1 MEKVYKVLSIA
12 GSDPSG
18 GAGIQADIK
27 AITSLGGYAATAIT
41 ALTVQNTFGVRSV
54 FAVPPQVVAEQIGA
68 VMEDIRPQA
77 VKIGMVK
84 DSEIVGVI
92 VDAIRKYSPQVVVYD
107 PVMVATSGDRL
118 VDNEA
123 LQIIE
128 NELIPL
134 STLIT
139 PNLREAEVLLGR
151 RIADWNRGKDLC
163 AEVSYNE
170 SVEQMVSGAIELS
183 DKYGTGVL
191 IKGGHLE
198 GEQMCDV
205 LCAASH
211 LDLSHRLSH
220 FVEKRILTSNL
231 HGTGCTLSSAIAT
244 LCAKGVVEGS
254 YDLVKAI
261 AQAKQ
266 YVTRAIDAGSHK
278 DIGQGNGP
286 LWHLVQ

>member
-18 GAGIQADIK
+18 GAGIQADMK
-27 AITSLGGYAATAIT
+27 TITALGGYAATAIT
-41 ALTVQNTFGVRSV
+41 ALTVQNTMGVKSV
-54 FAVPPQVVAEQIGA
+54 FAVPPQVVAEQIEA

-84 DSEIVGVI
+84 DSMIVGVI
-92 VDAIRKYSPQVVVYD
+92 VDAIKKYSPRVVVYD

-118 VDNEA
+118 VDDEA

-163 AEVSYNE
+163 TGASANE
-170 SVEQMVSGAIELS
+170 SVAQMEGGAMELS

-205 LCAASH
+205 LCMAADSN
-211 LDLSHRLSH
+211 LPDRLSH
-220 FVEKRILTSNL
+220 FVSQRVFTNNL

-244 LCAKGVVEGS
+244 LCAKGVVGEN
-254 YDLVKAI
+254 YDLVRAI

-266 YVTRAIDAGSHK
+266 YVTRAIDAGRHK

-286 LWHLVQ
+286 LWHLV

>member
-1 MEKVYKVLSIA
+1 
-12 GSDPSG
+12 
-18 GAGIQADIK
+18 
-27 AITSLGGYAATAIT
+27 
-41 ALTVQNTFGVRSV
+41 
-54 FAVPPQVVAEQIGA
+54 
-68 VMEDIRPQA
+68 
-77 VKIGMVK
+77 
-84 DSEIVGVI
+84 
-92 VDAIRKYSPQVVVYD
+92 
-107 PVMVATSGDRL
+107 
-118 VDNEA
+118 
-123 LQIIE
+123 
-128 NELIPL
+128 
-134 STLIT
+134 
-139 PNLREAEVLLGR
+139 
-151 RIADWNRGKDLC
+151 
-163 AEVSYNE
+163 
-170 SVEQMVSGAIELS
+170 MVSGAIELS

>member
-18 GAGIQADIK
+18 GAGIQADMK
-27 AITSLGGYAATAIT
+27 TITALGGYAATAIT
-41 ALTVQNTFGVRSV
+41 ALTVQNTMGVKSV
-54 FAVPPQVVAEQIGA
+54 FAVPPQVVAEQIEA

-84 DSEIVGVI
+84 DSMIVGVI
-92 VDAIRKYSPQVVVYD
+92 VDAIKKYSPRVVVYD

-118 VDNEA
+118 VDDEA

-163 AEVSYNE
+163 TGASANE
-170 SVEQMVSGAIELS
+170 SVAQMEGGAMELS

-205 LCAASH
+205 LCMAADSN
-211 LDLSHRLSH
+211 LPDRLSH
-220 FVEKRILTSNL
+220 FVSQRIFTNNL

-244 LCAKGVVEGS
+244 LCAKGVVGEN

-266 YVTRAIDAGSHK
+266 YVTRAIDAGRDK
-278 DIGQGNGP
+278 NIGRGNGP
-286 LWHLVQ
+286 LWHLV